1 MKLIYASCLVVL
13 LMSVLSCNNT
23 TPTPPVE
30 NKTETSTHTDNDQF
44 PDIQTLKENH
54 EILLI
59 RVAGDLNALSPATK
73 IKLEGQKKVFNT
85 AFEEY
90 KELVSQRAE
99 LLETLHTL
107 KADQGESAKTLPA
120 WEQASTALSTA
131 NEAAIKAQDKYME
144 LARQF
149 SEMIETVKKER
160 GH

>member
-1 MKLIYASCLVVL
+1 MKLICASCLVFVL
-13 LMSVLSCNNT
+13 LSIISCNSAT
-23 TPTPPVE
+23 SVTPVE
-30 NKTETSTHTDNDQF
+30 NKTVPTTLSDNDQF

-54 EILLI
+54 DILLI
-59 RVAGDLNALSPATK
+59 RVAGDLSKVSPATK
-73 IKLEGQKKVFNT
+73 TKLEGQKQAFNA
-85 AFEEY
+85 AFEAY
-90 KELVSQRAE
+90 KEHVSERAE

-107 KADQGESAKTLPA
+107 KVDQGEAAKTLPA
-120 WEQASTALSTA
+120 WEQASAALSTA